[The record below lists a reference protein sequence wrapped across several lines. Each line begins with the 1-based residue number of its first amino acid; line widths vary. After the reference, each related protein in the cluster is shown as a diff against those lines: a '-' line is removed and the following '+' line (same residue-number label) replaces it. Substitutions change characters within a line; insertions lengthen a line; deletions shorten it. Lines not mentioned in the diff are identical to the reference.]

1 MIVLRARG
9 STQPQNWRRDS
20 DSGETADVSIADLAV
35 AWNAAMIKAGIR
47 GGGRIPK
54 LNELI
59 RIEQAVAG
67 IKLASFSIR

>member
-1 MIVLRARG
+1 MG
-9 STQPQNWRRDS
+9 
-20 DSGETADVSIADLAV
+20 
-35 AWNAAMIKAGIR
+35 KAGGPQLRLREAELPGEDRAVVR
-47 GGGRIPK
+47 GGGRILK